1 MRRLYKITY
10 NVLGARTSLVTDA
23 IVADSLTQAL
33 EDFTKERESDGV
45 IVRYSENAIVNIQIL
60 KP

>member
-10 NVLGARTSLVTDA
+10 NVLGARSMLVTDA
-23 IVADSLTQAL
+23 IVADSLQRAI
-33 EDFTKERESDGV
+33 EDFTKERETDGV
-45 IVRYSENAIVNIQIL
+45 LVRYSEDAIVNIQIL